1 MSTTL
6 PAGFE
11 DLQKYVPDWTLEKEA
26 QRNGK
31 RLSCEMPALQD
42 YYDNLLPRMDGMV
55 EHLNKFPLDAMPESE
70 TALLQ
75 LALMF
80 MEVSPAIELFHQPDV
95 PDSFEA
101 SRFEILEP

>member
-1 MSTTL
+1 MNTTL

-11 DLQKYVPDWTLEKEA
+11 DLQKYVPAWNIEKEA
-26 QRNGK
+26 ERNKK
-31 RLSCEMPALQD
+31 RLASTMEELQD
-42 YYDNLLPRMDGMV
+42 YYDTLLPRMDAMV
-55 EHLNKFPLDAMPESE
+55 EHLNQFPLDSMPESE

-101 SRFEILEP
+101 ARFEILEP